1 MLKLNLAITIN
12 KQRPDKNGKCQIRIR
27 STVQRKVSYH
37 NTGINV
43 IPDQFKNGEI
53 IKHPNKALY
62 NIQLRQQLADIERQY
77 LEGNISVQ
85 LSKNIDFHTYATKKI
100 EQQKT
105 SLANGTYIHK
115 KSYHKKL
122 RDFRP
127 TLQFSE
133 INPSFMLDY
142 ENYCR
147 NLGNKSTTIW
157 GSLKFI
163 RSTVNAAL
171 TDNIIKTNPL
181 KGYKQKAYQDPERHF
196 LTDNEIDKIE
206 KFVKNKNTESLINVA
221 NWFLFACYTGL
232 RYDDVRDFS
241 TKSIIGD
248 RIILRTQKTKS
259 DVSIKM
265 HPRLK
270 SVLERFRPGVI
281 SNAKMNMYLK
291 IVAERCNIEKN
302 LTFHLARHTFAVY
315 FLNKGGSMETLSK
328 LLGHTNTRTTLI
340 YGKITNIRI
349 DNEMEKVWE

>member
-1 MLKLNLAITIN
+1 MLKLNLAVTIN

-27 STVQRKVSYH
+27 STIKRKVSYY
-37 NTGINV
+37 NTGISV
-43 IPDQFKNGEI
+43 RPDQFKNGEI
-53 IKHPNKALY
+53 VKNPNKSLL
-62 NIQLRQQLADIERQY
+62 NLEIRQQLAEIERRY

-85 LSKNIDFHTYATKKI
+85 LKKSVDFHSYATKKI
-100 EQQKT
+100 EQQKS

-122 RDFRP
+122 KDFRP
-127 TLQFSE
+127 ALQFSE

-147 NLGNKSTTIW
+147 SLGNKPTTIW

-163 RSTVNAAL
+163 RSIVNAAL
-171 TDNIIKTNPL
+171 IDNIIQANPL
-181 KGYKQKAYQDPERHF
+181 KAYKQKAYQNPERHF
-196 LTDNEIDKIE
+196 LTEKEIDEIE
-206 KFVKNKNTESLINVA
+206 KFVKKKNTESLINVA

-232 RYDDVRDFS
+232 RYEDVRDFE
-241 TKSIIGD
+241 KKYIIND
-248 RIILRTQKTKS
+248 RIILRTGKTKS
-259 DVSIKM
+259 DVSIKV
-265 HPRLK
+265 HPKLKAVIERLK
-270 SVLERFRPGVI
+270 SGVI

-315 FLNKGGSMETLSK
+315 FLNRGGSIETLSK
-328 LLGHTNTRTTLI
+328 LLGHNNTRTTLI

-349 DNEMEKVWE
+349 DNEMEKVWH